1 MHSGGLLLA
10 EDNARTRPQLDRR
23 HVARTLSAVEGA
35 RPAAEPLLRRAYAL
49 DEPPPVI
56 GVAGPPGAGK
66 STLIDR
72 LALHWAEAGQQVAVI
87 AIDPSSPYS
96 GGALLGDRLRMD
108 RAAEHPRVFLR
119 SLASRGQR
127 GGLSRAAHDVV
138 AACGALGFDRVI
150 VETVGSG
157 QADVDVA
164 DLADAV
170 IVVAVPGLGDQV
182 QAGKAG
188 LLEIGDLFAVNKA
201 DLAGSEAVALQL
213 QTQLDLVYTGLTGRN
228 APLPAG
234 HGRIGGNAQLH
245 RRHGRADA
253 GPFWRPPVLRT
264 SAASGAGVGELAQVC
279 DDFLGWQREQ
289 GRDRLRR
296 DDRLRTHLLRLAASA
311 WQQKAS
317 GAGAAA
323 ALAQGVRALREGRC
337 APDQAAQELLRA
349 ICRDIAAALGAAD
362 GRDSPSAD
370 GDSTEV

>member
-1 MHSGGLLLA
+1 LTDDS
-10 EDNARTRPQLDRR
+10 ARARPQLDRR

-35 RPAAEPLLRRAYAL
+35 RPAADAVLRRAYSLA
-49 DEPPPVI
+49 EPPPVI

-66 STLIDR
+66 STLIDH
-72 LALHWAEAGQQVAVI
+72 LALHWAEAGRQVAVI

-96 GGALLGDRLRMD
+96 GGALLGDRLRMG
-108 RAAEHPRVFLR
+108 RAAEHPRVVVR

-170 IVVAVPGLGDQV
+170 VVVAVPGLGDQV

-188 LLEIGDLFAVNKA
+188 LLEIGDLFVVNKA

-213 QTQLDLVYTGLTGRN
+213 QNQLDLIYTGRAGRN
-228 APLPAG
+228 PPVPSG
-234 HGRIGGNAQLH
+234 HGRAEGNARLH

-264 SAASGAGVGELAQVC
+264 AAASGAGVAELALAC

-289 GRDRLRR
+289 GRDQLRR
-296 DDRLRTHLLRLAASA
+296 EDRLGAQLMRLAASA
-311 WQQKAS
+311 WQQRAS
-317 GAGAAA
+317 GAGATA
-323 ALAQGVRALREGRC
+323 ALADGVRALREGRC
-337 APDQAAQELLRA
+337 APGQAAQVLLRA
-349 ICRDIAAALGAAD
+349 ICRDIAAADA
-362 GRDSPSAD
+362 RDRPCAD
-370 GDSTEV
+370 GDSTES